1 MNGRNG
7 KLFIFEGIDSVGKTT
22 IIKEICNYLNY
33 KSISFSSYSFPG
45 KEPDTLG
52 ELVYDFHHNKKHYI
66 NYDINSLSLQMLH
79 VASHIDILK
88 RCIIPD
94 LKKGKIVL
102 LDRSWWSTYAYG
114 TSYGIPKKQLN
125 MILAPELD
133 IVKKLTIEKI
143 FLIERDMQKSEYS
156 QTITNKIINA
166 YNELADK
173 YSKKQN
179 IRKITNDSTVY
190 DATNQILD
198 EMFNC

>member
-1 MNGRNG
+1 M
-7 KLFIFEGIDSVGKTT
+7 D
-22 IIKEICNYLNY
+22 
-33 KSISFSSYSFPG
+33 
-45 KEPDTLG
+45 
-52 ELVYDFHHNKKHYI
+52 
-66 NYDINSLSLQMLH
+66 